1 MLENLEKID
10 WGSVQHCNGPA
21 NNIPKLLQDLL
32 SNDKKTQSSAIL
44 QLFDNIWHHG
54 TVYEATAPV
63 VPFLYE
69 ILENPSCYERFSI
82 VWLLGVIANG
92 TSNLP
97 VQHSEKKNLE
107 IEMIWAK
114 NAHIAVRQGVKTILG
129 LLDDKDKDLRLPVV
143 LLLTLLPEEAAQIT
157 PVLSS
162 ILSIE
167 KNSEVRA
174 GLGLALALLGDF
186 HLEAFRSEDTKLPL
200 ILIETLAK
208 ACTQDETMRASAY
221 LTIEECFL
229 ATMEKKDK
237 DWLFDEK
244 ALLESPPHT
253 NLN

>member
-1 MLENLEKID
+1 MLEGLNNVD
-10 WGSVQHCNGPA
+10 WQNVRHCNGPA
-21 NNIPKLLQDLL
+21 NDIPKLLQDLL

-54 TVYEATAPV
+54 TVYEATAQA

-69 ILENPSCYERFSI
+69 ILESPNCFERFSV
-82 VWLLGVIANG
+82 VWLLGAIAHGKSDRPAPN
-92 TSNLP
+92 S
-97 VQHSEKKNLE
+97 QKNNELE

-114 NAHIAVRQGVKTILG
+114 NAHGAVRQGVKTILG
-129 LLDDKDKDLRLPVV
+129 LLDDNDKDLRLPVV
-143 LLLTLLPEEAAQIT
+143 LLLASLPEEAAQIT

-162 ILSIE
+162 MLSAE
-167 KNSEVRA
+167 KNAEARA

-186 HLEAFRSEDTKLPL
+186 HFEAFRSESKLLPFL
-200 ILIETLAK
+200 LIETLAK
-208 ACTQDETMRASAY
+208 ACMQDETMRASVY

-244 ALLESPPHT
+244 TLLEST
-253 NLN
+253 A